1 MPALGGGHSK
11 HHFQTMAA
19 AQQQRRGTNT
29 GNAKTKEGSSSSA
42 SAGGNVSGS
51 DSAAICGHHEVC
63 IDVVSRAV
71 HCYVCDD
78 YVISDAPWLSMLR
91 SDMIDMEEMEME
103 MSDDGENTAAADD
116 TTADDAEI
124 PDADST
130 TASSATSASIS
141 SSAMEMST
149 APNQLPP
156 MPAPP
161 SPVPVR
167 RSPRHGPLTPPGCA
181 GLRNLGNTCYMNSV
195 LQALSHCTG
204 FRSFFNDFL
213 RAAAPLRLGES
224 TGPKVRLDRQT
235 TAKHLLRLQDSEEE
249 PDRLALTEAIHA
261 LLRVLWSGRWQVISP
276 KAFVHAVWT
285 HGGLFAAR
293 RQQDA
298 SEFLGFVLDRLDEE
312 LSPLNEDKDGDA
324 KKSKWPGTVLT
335 DLFGIEQRQEVT
347 CDDCGTLTVRTEP
360 LLGLYLSLP
369 PAVGRRRHVT
379 LRECLEHETASTR
392 LTGDNIFECDTCK
405 GKRNAT
411 KTIQLGRR
419 PQTLLFSFRRT
430 LWNKSKGLHKDGRRV
445 EFPLDFDAT
454 LLLNGHD
461 GGEKDESCHYRLAAV
476 VSHSGSSPQCG
487 HYFAHCRVTAWS
499 NVASVADLNQSVSDG
514 GKWYLFN
521 DSIVTPAQ
529 EKDVLNAEAF
539 ILLYERMHSPL
550 LDGNFSGMDI
560 DDGRLGG

>member
-1 MPALGGGHSK
+1 M
-11 HHFQTMAA
+11 
-19 AQQQRRGTNT
+19 
-29 GNAKTKEGSSSSA
+29 
-42 SAGGNVSGS
+42 V
-51 DSAAICGHHEVC
+51 

-78 YVISDAPWLSMLR
+78 YVISDAPWLSLLR
-91 SDMIDMEEMEME
+91 SDMVDMETKELPGETV
-103 MSDDGENTAAADD
+103 DDGENND
-116 TTADDAEI
+116 TDLDMA
-124 PDADST
+124 DADST
-130 TASSATSASIS
+130 TAASSVDDIASSAASIGS
-141 SSAMEMST
+141 SVMDMSIT
-149 APNQLPP
+149 NHQLPP
-156 MPAPP
+156 MHVPP

-312 LSPLNEDKDGDA
+312 LSPLNKEKDDDT

-335 DLFGIEQRQEVT
+335 DLFGIEQHQEVT
-347 CDDCGTLTVRTEP
+347 CDACGTLTVRTEP

-369 PAVGRRRHVT
+369 PSVGRRRYVT
-379 LRECLEHETASTR
+379 LQECLDHNTASER
-392 LTGDNIFECDTCK
+392 LTGDNIFECDKCK

-445 EFPLDFDAT
+445 DFPLNFDAT
-454 LLLNGHD
+454 ALLSGHD
-461 GGEKDESCHYRLAAV
+461 GGEKDDNCHYRLAAI
-476 VSHSGSSPQCG
+476 VSHSGSSPLCG
-487 HYFAHCRVTAWS
+487 HYISWCRVTSWS
-499 NVASVADLNQSVSDG
+499 NVASVADLTQSVSDG
-514 GKWYLFN
+514 GQWYLFN
-521 DSIVTPAQ
+521 DSSVTPAQ
-529 EKDVLNAEAF
+529 ERDVLNAEAF
-539 ILLYERMHSPL
+539 ILLYERMRNPVS
-550 LDGNFSGMDI
+550 DGTSMDI
-560 DDGRLGG
+560 EDKELGG

>member
-1 MPALGGGHSK
+1 MHPALGGGHSR
-11 HHFQTMAA
+11 HHYQTMAA
-19 AQQQRRGTNT
+19 QQRSMR
-29 GNAKTKEGSSSSA
+29 NASDPVAVASSNGIASDSN
-42 SAGGNVSGS
+42 SAGG
-51 DSAAICGHHEVC
+51 GHHEVC

-78 YVISDAPWLSMLR
+78 YVLSDAPWLRLLR
-91 SDMIDMEEMEME
+91 SDMIDMETKELPGETV
-103 MSDDGENTAAADD
+103 DDGENND
-116 TTADDAEI
+116 TDLDM

-130 TASSATSASIS
+130 TAASSVDDIASSAASIGS
-141 SSAMEMST
+141 SVMDMSIT
-149 APNQLPP
+149 NHQLPP
-156 MPAPP
+156 MHVPP

-312 LSPLNEDKDGDA
+312 LSPLNKQKDADT
-324 KKSKWPGTVLT
+324 KKCKWPGTVLT

-347 CDDCGTLTVRTEP
+347 CDACGTLTVRTEP

-369 PAVGRRRHVT
+369 PSVGRRRYVT
-379 LRECLEHETASTR
+379 LQECLDHNTASER
-392 LTGDNIFECDTCK
+392 LTGDNIFECDKCN

-411 KTIQLGRR
+411 KTVQLGRR

-445 EFPLDFDAT
+445 DFPLNFNAT
-454 LLLNGHD
+454 ALLSGHD
-461 GGEKDESCHYRLAAV
+461 GGEKDDNCHYRLAAI
-476 VSHSGSSPQCG
+476 VSHSGSSPLCG
-487 HYFAHCRVTAWS
+487 HYISWCRVTSWS
-499 NVASVADLNQSVSDG
+499 NVASVADLTQSVSDG
-514 GKWYLFN
+514 GQWYLFN
-521 DSIVTPAQ
+521 DSSVTPAQ
-529 EKDVLNAEAF
+529 ERDVLNAEAF
-539 ILLYERMHSPL
+539 ILLYDRMRNPV
-550 LDGNFSGMDI
+550 SGTT
-560 DDGRLGG
+560 

>member
-1 MPALGGGHSK
+1 MHPALGGGHSR
-11 HHFQTMAA
+11 HHYQTMAA
-19 AQQQRRGTNT
+19 QQRSIR
-29 GNAKTKEGSSSSA
+29 NANDPVAVASSNGIASDSN
-42 SAGGNVSGS
+42 SAGG
-51 DSAAICGHHEVC
+51 GHHEVC

-78 YVISDAPWLSMLR
+78 YVLSDAPWLSLLR
-91 SDMIDMEEMEME
+91 SDMIDMETKELPGETV
-103 MSDDGENTAAADD
+103 DDGENND
-116 TTADDAEI
+116 TDLDM

-130 TASSATSASIS
+130 TAASSVDDIASSAASIGS
-141 SSAMEMST
+141 SVMDMSIT
-149 APNQLPP
+149 NHQLPP
-156 MPAPP
+156 MHVPP

-312 LSPLNEDKDGDA
+312 LSPLNKQKDADT
-324 KKSKWPGTVLT
+324 KKCKWPGTVLT

-347 CDDCGTLTVRTEP
+347 CDACGTLTVRTEP

-369 PAVGRRRHVT
+369 PSVGRRRYVT
-379 LRECLEHETASTR
+379 LQECLDHNTASER
-392 LTGDNIFECDTCK
+392 LTGDNIFECDKCN

-411 KTIQLGRR
+411 KTVQLGRR
-419 PQTLLFSFRRT
+419 PQTLLLSFRRT

-445 EFPLDFDAT
+445 DFPLNFNAT
-454 LLLNGHD
+454 ALLSGHD
-461 GGEKDESCHYRLAAV
+461 GGEKDDNCHYRLAAI
-476 VSHSGSSPQCG
+476 VSHSGSSPLCG
-487 HYFAHCRVTAWS
+487 HYISWCRVTSWS
-499 NVASVADLNQSVSDG
+499 NVASVADLTQSVSDG
-514 GKWYLFN
+514 GQWYLFN
-521 DSIVTPAQ
+521 DSSVTPAQ
-529 EKDVLNAEAF
+529 ERDVLNAEAF
-539 ILLYERMHSPL
+539 ILLYERMRNPV
-550 LDGNFSGMDI
+550 SGTT
-560 DDGRLGG
+560 

>member
-1 MPALGGGHSK
+1 M
-11 HHFQTMAA
+11 A
-19 AQQQRRGTNT
+19 AQQRSMR
-29 GNAKTKEGSSSSA
+29 NASDPVAVASSNGIASDSN
-42 SAGGNVSGS
+42 SAGG
-51 DSAAICGHHEVC
+51 GHHEVC

-78 YVISDAPWLSMLR
+78 YVLSDAPWLRLLR
-91 SDMIDMEEMEME
+91 SDMIDMETKELPGETV
-103 MSDDGENTAAADD
+103 DDGENND
-116 TTADDAEI
+116 TDLDM

-130 TASSATSASIS
+130 TAASSVDDIASSAASIGS
-141 SSAMEMST
+141 SVMDMSIT
-149 APNQLPP
+149 NHQLPP
-156 MPAPP
+156 MHVPP

-312 LSPLNEDKDGDA
+312 LSPLNKQKDADT
-324 KKSKWPGTVLT
+324 KKCKWPGTVLT

-347 CDDCGTLTVRTEP
+347 CDACGTLTVRTEP

-369 PAVGRRRHVT
+369 PSVGRRRYVT
-379 LRECLEHETASTR
+379 LQECLDHNTASER
-392 LTGDNIFECDTCK
+392 LTGDNIFECDKCN

-411 KTIQLGRR
+411 KTVQLGRR

-445 EFPLDFDAT
+445 DFPLNFNAT
-454 LLLNGHD
+454 ALLSGHD
-461 GGEKDESCHYRLAAV
+461 GGEKDENCHYRLAAI
-476 VSHSGSSPQCG
+476 VSHSGSSPLCG
-487 HYFAHCRVTAWS
+487 HYISWCRVTSWS
-499 NVASVADLNQSVSDG
+499 NVASVADLTQSVSDG
-514 GKWYLFN
+514 GQWYLFN
-521 DSIVTPAQ
+521 DSSVTPAQ
-529 EKDVLNAEAF
+529 ERDVLNAEAF
-539 ILLYERMHSPL
+539 ILLYDRMRNPV
-550 LDGNFSGMDI
+550 SGTT
-560 DDGRLGG
+560 